1 MLVSTNQDTVFF
13 LPLTKISVN
22 IFKRWDVWSVIFSV
36 HKKNILILKVYYGH
50 SPCLYAYSLT
60 AIGGGAMPIMI
71 RRESKEVFLH
81 LKMVIS
87 FWISP

>member
-1 MLVSTNQDTVFF
+1 M
-13 LPLTKISVN
+13 
-22 IFKRWDVWSVIFSV
+22 IFSV
-36 HKKNILILKVYYGH
+36 HKKNILILRVYYGH

-60 AIGGGAMPIMI
+60 AIGGGAMPIMNET
-71 RRESKEVFLH
+71 RVKEVFLH